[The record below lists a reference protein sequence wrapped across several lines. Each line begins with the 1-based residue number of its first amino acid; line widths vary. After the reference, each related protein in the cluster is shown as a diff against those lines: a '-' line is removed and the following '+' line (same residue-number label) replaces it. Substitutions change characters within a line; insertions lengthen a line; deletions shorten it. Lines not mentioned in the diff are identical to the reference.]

1 MAERKNNE
9 SRSRQTQT
17 RRTPMSEHE
26 VLRNAPSRYRK
37 RRPRSINMALVLLTV
52 LLVATLAAS
61 VIHIVRLSGEAIH
74 NHKEHIEEAVN
85 SEKEQM
91 NPEKEEPKLQEIV
104 LSSEEVFRG
113 DLILVNY
120 ETPYVFP
127 EDESELVY
135 VSEHKTD
142 DYRVAY
148 PDFRLDSDVVEVFN
162 DFVSDLNEAT
172 GERCLLVNSTYRS
185 FEQQQATYDD
195 YVTNHGQAAAE
206 KYVAD
211 PGNSE
216 HHTGLAMDLTIMLDD
231 GTYQKMAD
239 YEHYG
244 VINTVCV
251 EYGFI
256 HRYPATKENITRISS
271 EPWHYRYVGVPHSYV
286 ISKERLCLEEY
297 IVSIKDY
304 TIDGKL
310 KLVDS
315 EGKLGECDLN
325 TLPEVGYVIY
335 YVPGGEGDT
344 VLSIPT
350 EADSYTV
357 SGNNTDGFVVAVTF
371 GEMTLPEISFAIV
384 G

>member
-1 MAERKNNE
+1 MAERNHQGDRRGKDAG
-9 SRSRQTQT
+9 SRA
-17 RRTPMSEHE
+17 PMTERE
-26 VLRNAPSRYRK
+26 VYRNAPSRYRK
-37 RRPRSINMALVLLTV
+37 RRHRSINMAVVLLTV

-61 VIHIVRLSGEAIH
+61 VIHIARLSGEAIH

-85 SEKEQM
+85 SDKEQIT
-91 NPEKEEPKLQEIV
+91 PDKEKAELQEIV
-104 LSSEEVFRG
+104 LSSEEICQG

-120 ETPYVFP
+120 EIPYVFP
-127 EDESELVY
+127 EDESDLVY
-135 VSEHKTD
+135 ISEHKTD
-142 DYRVAY
+142 GYRVAY
-148 PDFRLDSDVVEVFN
+148 PDFRLDSDVVKVFN
-162 DFVSDLNEAT
+162 DFVSELNEAT
-172 GERCLLVNSTYRS
+172 GERCILVNSTYRS

-195 YVTNHGQAAAE
+195 YVTNHGQEAAE

-239 YEHYG
+239 YEHYD

-310 KLVDS
+310 MLVDDA
-315 EGKLGECDLN
+315 GAVGECDLD
-325 TLPEVGYVIY
+325 TLPEAGYVIY
-335 YVPGGEGDT
+335 YVPAAEGDT
-344 VLSIPT
+344 VVSIPKT
-350 EADSYTV
+350 ADSYTI

-371 GEMTLPEISFAIV
+371 GEVILPDTSFAIV